1 MFWPVALSV
10 LEMSPQ
16 VLGPLATV
24 RAGPDILLGVD
35 PADVAVECALAGGGV
50 AAVRAGQGL
59 VTQGAGLHVRGEI
72 LVEFPT
78 VGTHPLVSL
87 HEGTGPCL
95 LAGLWLRLLG
105 SVLVCVVVPD
115 VTTQGVV
122 SLELLPTELADVRKV
137 LVEPLELPARVPF
150 LAEATAEV
158 LLLRPLLAP
167 QLLTGLVGVK
177 VPEVTGEGIVGFE
190 FLLADHTD
198 VLEMLEI
205 FLEILVVPLA
215 TPAVGLAVELEFVFL
230 KQLELRETD
239 LRNDNISVLNILSS
253 PTLSFSLSLSPYK
266 YHRC

>member
-1 MFWPVALSV
+1 MVELLELLVELPTASAHLPVV
-10 LEMSPQ
+10 LLPLVPLEQ
-16 VLGPLATV
+16 LGLVEDLGAET
-24 RAGPDILLGVD
+24 AGVD
-35 PADVAVECALAGGGV
+35 GLPAPPGLPLVLHDPAGVDGDPGGV
-50 AAVRAGQGL
+50 AAVD
-59 VTQGAGLHVRGEI
+59 VLHQ
-72 LVEFPT
+72 L
-78 VGTHPLVSL
+78 
-87 HEGTGPCL
+87 
-95 LAGLWLRLLG
+95 
-105 SVLVCVVVPD
+105 
-115 VTTQGVV
+115 
-122 SLELLPTELADVRKV
+122 
-137 LVEPLELPARVPF
+137 LPARVPL

-167 QLLTGLVGVK
+167 QLLTGLFGVK

-198 VLEMLEI
+198 MLEMLEI

-215 TPAVGLAVELEFVFL
+215 TPAVGLTVELEFVFL

>member
-1 MFWPVALSV
+1 M
-10 LEMSPQ
+10 
-16 VLGPLATV
+16 LA
-24 RAGPDILLGVD
+24 
-35 PADVAVECALAGGGV
+35 
-50 AAVRAGQGL
+50 
-59 VTQGAGLHVRGEI
+59 
-72 LVEFPT
+72 
-78 VGTHPLVSL
+78 
-87 HEGTGPCL
+87 GTGPCL
-95 LAGLWLRLLG
+95 LAGLGLWLLG
-105 SVLVCVVVPD
+105 SVLACVVVPD

-137 LVEPLELPARVPF
+137 LVELFELLVELPAAPAHLPVVLLPLVPLEQLGLVEDLGAETAGVDGLPAPPGLPLVLHDAAGVDGDPGGVAAVDVLHQLLPAGVPL
-150 LAEATAEV
+150 LAEAAAEV
-158 LLLRPLLAP
+158 FLLGPLLAP

-215 TPAVGLAVELEFVFL
+215 TPTVGLAMELEFVFL

-266 YHRC
+266 YHSRC